1 MKKLTKLGVL
11 LAVAAFLM
19 VGVVG
24 CGGKK
29 AEDSQKD
36 TGAGDTGKKFTF
48 KLGHLANEQDP
59 WHLAVT
65 KFAET
70 VKEKSNGRIEVKV
83 YPNESLGKEM
93 DLIQGIQ
100 SGTVDMTITGES
112 LQNWAPKAALLA
124 APYAFRD
131 SAHLKQV
138 AEGPI
143 GDEIEQQITEK
154 TGLLPIA
161 YFERGP
167 RNLSSN
173 RPIKSPDELNGLLM
187 RVPNVPLFVDTWKAL
202 GAKPTPMAFGEVFTG
217 LQQHTIEAQEN
228 PLALVNSG
236 GFYEVQK
243 YINRTEHVRSF
254 IYVVIGKKQFESM
267 PEDLQKIFL
276 EAATEMQVYE
286 QELFVKDEAKVEQ
299 ALKDK
304 GMEFVDVNKAAFEE
318 KAKPA
323 VLNSLKGEQKDLYE
337 KIINTK

>member
-1 MKKLTKLGVL
+1 MKKIFKLGIFL
-11 LAVAAFLM
+11 TIAAFLM
-19 VGVVG
+19 AGVVG

-29 AEDSQKD
+29 EEAQK
-36 TGAGDTGKKFTF
+36 AGDAGDANKKYTF

-65 KFAET
+65 KFAED
-70 VKEKSNGRIEVKV
+70 VNKKSNGRIEVKV

-124 APYAFRD
+124 APYAIRD
-131 SAHLKQV
+131 SEHLKKV
-138 AEGPI
+138 VEGPI
-143 GDEIEQQITEK
+143 GEEIKKEIIEK

-173 RPIKSPDELNGLLM
+173 RPIKTPDDLKGLLM

-243 YINRTEHVRSF
+243 YINKTEHVRSW

-276 EAATEMQVYE
+276 ECAADMQTYE
-286 QELFVKDEAKVEQ
+286 HELFVKDEAKVEQ
-299 ALKDK
+299 VLKDK
-304 GMEFVDVNKAAFEE
+304 GMQFVDVDKAAFEA

-323 VLNSLKGEQKDLYE
+323 VMNSLKGDLKGLYE
-337 KIINTK
+337 QMINLK

>member
-1 MKKLTKLGVL
+1 MKKIFKLGIFL
-11 LAVAAFLM
+11 TLAVFLM
-19 VGVVG
+19 AGVVG

-29 AEDSQKD
+29 EEGTNQ
-36 TGAGDTGKKFTF
+36 AGDAEKKYTF

-59 WHLAVT
+59 WHIAVT
-65 KFAET
+65 KFAKDVNER
-70 VKEKSNGRIEVKV
+70 SNGRIEIKV

-124 APYAFRD
+124 APYAIRD

-138 AEGPI
+138 VEGPI
-143 GDEIEQQITEK
+143 GEEIEKEIIEK

-173 RPIKSPDELNGLLM
+173 RPIKTPDELKGLLL

-243 YINRTEHVRSF
+243 YINRTEHVRSW

-276 EAATEMQVYE
+276 EAAAEMQAYE
-286 QELFVKDEAKVEQ
+286 QELFIKDEAQIEQ
-299 ALKDK
+299 TLKEK
-304 GMEFVDVNKAAFEE
+304 GMEFIEVDKAAWEE

-323 VLNSLKGEQKDLYE
+323 VINSLQGDLKDLYE
-337 KIINTK
+337 RMVNLK